1 MADATL
7 VQVLNSADELPIKLG
22 CLLLVEARISD
33 DEVEELAAVGVF
45 HDHEQLLLRLNDL
58 VELDDIGVANFL
70 QNFNFSRNPFNVLL
84 VVDLFF
90 LKDFDGNLK

>member
-1 MADATL
+1 MTDTTL
-7 VQVLNSADELPIKLG
+7 VQVLNSADELPVKLS
-22 CLLLVEARISD
+22 CLLLVEACISD
-33 DEVEELAAVGVF
+33 DEVEELTSVGML
-45 HDHEQLLLRLNDL
+45 HDHEKLLFRLNNL

-70 QNFNFSRNPFNVLL
+70 QNFNFPRNPFNVLL